1 MIDLNSIASQ
11 LGFELEDIQMLVEM
25 FIDSS
30 KQSLQEMESAL
41 TNNDLK
47 QLSAHAHSI
56 KGSAANLTLEEISDI
71 ALSIEE
77 SANNQS
83 DFNYKEAVSKLKNL
97 IEDLSLVSA

>member
-83 DFNYKEAVSKLKNL
+83 DFDYQEAVSKLKKL